1 MDSKIA
7 EFDYIIVGAGIG
19 GLVLTSRLSEDANCT
34 VLLLEAGP
42 DRTRDPRINI
52 PGMMSKLPGDPDI
65 DWDYMSEP
73 QVRRTHI

>member
-7 EFDYIIVGAGIG
+7 GFDYIIVGAGIG
-19 GLVLTSRLSEDANCT
+19 GLVLASRLSEDANCS

-42 DRTRDPRINI
+42 DRTGDPRINI
-52 PGMMSKLPGDPDI
+52 PGMMSKLSGDPDV